1 MPYVSS
7 HAIPDGHR
15 TVVKPLAHGPVSMRR
30 SGIRELMDMAAA
42 IPDVIHLEVGEPD
55 FPTPPHIV
63 EAAVSAARAGFTHY
77 TPNAGL
83 PELRATIA
91 EAIAA
96 AHARAVAPEQVVVT
110 SGSVCGLMTSLMALV
125 EPGDEVLIPDPGWPN
140 YEMMVR
146 TIGAEPVHYRLDA
159 ARAYEPD
166 LDALAQRVSPRTKVI
181 LVNSPSNPTGAVFGR
196 ETARSLVEWAAA
208 HDLYVVSDE
217 VYEKL
222 VFDTEHHSLGQW
234 DADGRVVCVYSFSK
248 TYAMTG
254 WRVGYVVAP
263 PAIAEVVTKVQEP
276 VVSCASAVSQ
286 KAAEAAL
293 TGPQTCVEHM
303 RDAYRARRDV
313 ALTILGRAGLTTSVP
328 RGAFYMLVDVSRVT
342 LDSYAFAYDL
352 LREQRVAVAPGET
365 FGPAGRGLVRVSL
378 ATDQAVLE
386 DGVRR
391 LVTMVSRCPTAAAS
405 A

>member
-7 HAIPDGHR
+7 HAAPVGHR
-15 TVVKPLAHGPVSMRR
+15 TVVKPLAHGPLSMRR
-30 SGIRELMDMAAA
+30 SGIRELMDMAAN
-42 IPDVIHLEVGEPD
+42 IPEVLHLEVGEPD
-55 FPTPPHIV
+55 FATPSHIV
-63 EAAVSAARAGFTHY
+63 EAAVAAARAGFTHY

-83 PELRATIA
+83 PELRTTISD
-91 EAIAA
+91 AITV
-96 AHARAVAPEQVVVT
+96 AHGRAVGPEHVVVT
-110 SGSVCGLMTSLMALV
+110 SGSVCGLMTSLIALV
-125 EPGDEVLIPDPGWPN
+125 EPGEEVLIPDPGWPN

-159 ARAYEPD
+159 ARQYEPD
-166 LDALAQRVSPRTKVI
+166 LDALAKQISPRTKVM
-181 LVNSPSNPTGAVFGR
+181 LVNSPSNPTGAVFGV
-196 ETARSLVEWAAA
+196 ETARSLVEFAAA

-222 VFDTEHHSLGQW
+222 VFDTAHQSLGRW
-234 DADGRVVCVYSFSK
+234 DVDGRVVCVYSFSK

-293 TGPQTCVEHM
+293 TGPQTCVEEM
-303 RDAYRARRDV
+303 CDAYRARRDV
-313 ALTILGRAGLTTSVP
+313 ALNILGQAGVTSNVP
-328 RGAFYMLVDVSRVT
+328 RGAFYMLVDASPVT
-342 LDSYAFAYDL
+342 LDTYAFAYHL

-378 ATDQAVLE
+378 ATDQVVLE
-386 DGVRR
+386 EGVRR
-391 LVTMVSRCPTAAAS
+391 LAKMIADAHAG
-405 A
+405 

>member
-1 MPYVSS
+1 
-7 HAIPDGHR
+7 
-15 TVVKPLAHGPVSMRR
+15 MRR
-30 SGIRELMDMAAA
+30 SGIRELMDLAAT
-42 IPDVIHLEVGEPD
+42 IPDVLHLEVGEPD
-55 FPTPPHIV
+55 FATPAHII
-63 EAAVSAARAGFTHY
+63 EAAVAAARAGFTHY

-91 EAIAA
+91 DVIAPT
-96 AHARAVAPEQVVVT
+96 HGRAVAPEQVVVT

-125 EPGDEVLIPDPGWPN
+125 EPGEEVMIPDPGWPN

-146 TIGAEPVHYRLDA
+146 SIGAEPVRYRLDPA
-159 ARAYEPD
+159 DEYVPD
-166 LDALAQRVSPRTKVI
+166 LDALARQVGPRTKVI
-181 LVNSPSNPTGAVFGR
+181 LVNSPSNPTGAVFSAA
-196 ETARSLVEWAAA
+196 TARSLVEFAAA
-208 HDLYVVSDE
+208 HDLYVLSDE

-222 VFDTEHHSLGQW
+222 VFEATHHSLGQW

-263 PAIAEVVTKVQEP
+263 PAIANVVTKLQEP

-293 TGPQTCVEHM
+293 TGPQTCVDEM
-303 RDAYRARRDV
+303 REAYRARRDA
-313 ALTILGRAGLTTSVP
+313 ALSILAQAGVVSSVP
-328 RGAFYMLVDVSRVT
+328 RGAFYILVDASRVA
-342 LDSYAFAYDL
+342 LDTYAFAYRV

-378 ATDQAVLE
+378 ATDQSVLE
-386 DGVRR
+386 EGVRR
-391 LVTMVSRCPTAAAS
+391 LVETIVGVPALAG
-405 A
+405 